1 MILRGIPS
9 VISSDLLKGL
19 ADMGHA
25 DLIVIADANYP
36 PISKTPNGLHIHAKG
51 NNTIEMIDAILT
63 LMPLDS
69 DYCEHPFLYMCP
81 DDDSG
86 IVMERAEV
94 WDEAFA
100 VLEKHGYKASC
111 AKRIERMKYYEVAAR
126 AFLTVSTSDLRP
138 YSCFILQRGVFPH

>member
-1 MILRGIPS
+1 MILRGIPT
-9 VISSDLLKGL
+9 VISSDLLKAL
-19 ADMGHA
+19 ADTGHA
-25 DLIVIADANYP
+25 DLIVVADANYP

-69 DYCEHPFLYMCP
+69 DYCDHPFLYMGP
-81 DDDSG
+81 DQDSG

-100 VLEKHGYKASC
+100 VLEKHGYKAEC
-111 AKRIERMKYYEVAAR
+111 AQRIERMKFYKKASK
-126 AFLTVSTSDLRP
+126 AFLTLSTSDARP
-138 YSCFILQRGVFPH
+138 YSCFILQRGVF